1 MIVPKPLT
9 NLDLDCVRAFVAIA
23 QAGSFT
29 RAAHAMHRQ
38 QSTLS
43 LQLKRL
49 EDAVGRRLIDRSPRL
64 VKLTTEGEL
73 FLGYACRLLSLNDE
87 VVSRVSE
94 PQIAGIVRLGTPED
108 FATAHLP
115 NVLARF
121 ARAYPAVSLEVTCD
135 LTLHLMDAFGKGAFD
150 LALIKRERSVASGGM
165 RVWREP
171 LVWVSSG
178 VPFATGTTLP
188 LVVSPTPCVYRKRA
202 VDALDRAKRPWRVA
216 YTCGS
221 LAGSVAAVKA
231 GLGVTVL
238 PKEMVPP
245 DLTVIDGGLLPTLR
259 DTEIALLQRDPISAA
274 ARRLRDHMVQ
284 CFGSEQTSA

>member
-1 MIVPKPLT
+1 MPKSLT

-23 QAGSFT
+23 RAGNFT
-29 RAAHAMHRQ
+29 RAAEAMRLQ
-38 QSTLS
+38 QSTIS
-43 LQLKRL
+43 LQLQRL
-49 EDAVGRRLIDRSPRL
+49 EGALGRKLLERSPQL
-64 VKLTTEGEL
+64 VRLTTEGEL
-73 FLGYACRLLSLNDE
+73 FLPYAARLLALNDE
-87 VVSRVSE
+87 VVSRVNE
-94 PQIAGIVRLGTPED
+94 PQIAGVVRLGTPED

-115 NVLARF
+115 EVLARF

-135 LTLHLMDAFGKGAFD
+135 LTLHLMNAFGKGAFD
-150 LALIKRERSVASGGM
+150 LALIKRERSVASGGV

-171 LVWVSSG
+171 LVWVSSHAALPDKG
-178 VPFATGTTLP
+178 GALP

-202 VDALDRAKRPWRVA
+202 VDALERVKRPWRVA

-238 PKEMVPP
+238 PKEMVPA
-245 DLTVIDGGLLPTLR
+245 DLTVIDGGRLPDLR

-274 ARRLRDHMVQ
+274 ARRLRDHIKQ
-284 CFGSEQTSA
+284 CLG